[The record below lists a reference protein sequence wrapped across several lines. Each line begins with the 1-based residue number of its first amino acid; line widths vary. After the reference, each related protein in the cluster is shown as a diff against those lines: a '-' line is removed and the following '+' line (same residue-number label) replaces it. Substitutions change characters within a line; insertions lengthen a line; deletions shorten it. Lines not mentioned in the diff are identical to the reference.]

1 MGILDLPPPEIEKR
15 IHPRALE
22 HFRKFQADVRLEVP
36 LEELNN
42 DDLNTFLLDYEKPEF
57 QLDMNQITDGLRTCM
72 DIGDGDSHDN
82 QTKLLLFRLHT
93 IIPMFSIKRL
103 LKKVYDRKVKSLRE
117 EQKKREEEERQ
128 RAVRAEEERKRQAT
142 KAEEERKRQAAKA
155 EEERKKKRI
164 NEAYNTLGKP
174 FFDDAKR
181 YLPKKDFDEF
191 NESLEE
197 AVDFYI
203 KKDDKYNWSDLP
215 FRYRYQ
221 VDSIYH
227 LKALE
232 QKRQDAGL
240 QAAAYNVVI
249 NDQLADLKK
258 QLYSKKQNTGRFF
271 PKETSGRWL
280 ALPLASINETASD
293 NLFNH
298 IQYELGKVIGQ
309 LAPRELSQFLR
320 WGKNEVVQYYRF
332 MPVASYCFTDTG
344 CLDCRLKVE
353 VVAEAELFIKP
364 KTLCFNKIKDFT
376 LPFNITKQISLGFLY
391 RYFPPI
397 SVPEIQWQTIPL
409 KVILALMEGNIT
421 AQGFPLLYLNDEFAT
436 YKVNKDKVTLPQI
449 FIDWLK
455 GMNFQKLH
463 KLDIINKKTLQII
476 ENTDE
481 LRPGSEKLARKTE
494 GEEPATWEYFQA
506 GLSSRRF
513 RRDELDKLWAD
524 KPKGLTND
532 QAVNW
537 ALENCHR
544 ILYSHI

>member
-1 MGILDLPPPEIEKR
+1 MAEEKGGQPVITLKFVPEDAWKHLHPQAHEKIQLLFNHFNQELSKEIRLKALKFYLANKDDKGLDWLYTDTSQALRPFFDLDLQNNDPQLMVLFVRLDLDIANIQVKWHHLMEKALDLYFDELNRQAEENEKR
-15 IHPRALE
+15 LTALAKE
-22 HFRKFQADVRLEVP
+22 A
-36 LEELNN
+36 
-42 DDLNTFLLDYEKPEF
+42 
-57 QLDMNQITDGLRTCM
+57 
-72 DIGDGDSHDN
+72 
-82 QTKLLLFRLHT
+82 
-93 IIPMFSIKRL
+93 
-103 LKKVYDRKVKSLRE
+103 
-117 EQKKREEEERQ
+117 EERQ
-128 RAVRAEEERKRQAT
+128 TKELEEQ
-142 KAEEERKRQAAKA
+142 
-155 EEERKKKRI
+155 RKKAREKK
-164 NEAYNTLGKP
+164 NDAAYDTLGKT
-174 FFDDAKR
+174 FIADAER
-181 YLPKKDFDEF
+181 YLSEEDLDKFYKA
-191 NESLEE
+191 LEG
-197 AVDFYI
+197 AVDVFI
-203 KKDDKYNWSDLP
+203 ETDGKYDWDDLP
-215 FRYRYQ
+215 FDYRYQ
-221 VDSIYH
+221 VKLIYH

-232 QKRQDAGL
+232 QKKLDAGL
-240 QAAAYNVVI
+240 QAAAYNVFI
-249 NDQLADLKK
+249 NDQLKVLKR
-258 QLYSKKQNTGRFF
+258 QLYSKKQTAGRFF
-271 PKETSGRWL
+271 PKETPSKWL
-280 ALPLASINETASD
+280 ALPLASIDETERG
-293 NLFNH
+293 NLFDH
-298 IQYELGKVIGQ
+298 VQYELGKVIER

-320 WGKNEVVQYYRF
+320 WGKNNVVQYYRF
-332 MPVASYCFTDTG
+332 MPVASYCFTGTG
-344 CLDCRLKVE
+344 CLDFRLKVG

-376 LPFNITKQISLGFLY
+376 LPFNITGQISLGFLY

-397 SVPEIQWQTIPL
+397 SVPELQWQTIPL

-476 ENTDE
+476 ETTDE

>member
-1 MGILDLPPPEIEKR
+1 LAEEKGEQSIIALKFVPEDAWKHLHPQALEKIQLLFNYFNQELSDEIHLKALKFYLANKDDKGLDWLYPDTSQASRPFIDLDLQNNDPQLMVLFNQLDVDITKIRLKWCRLMEKALRLYSGELDRQAEENEKR
-15 IHPRALE
+15 LAALAKE
-22 HFRKFQADVRLEVP
+22 A
-36 LEELNN
+36 
-42 DDLNTFLLDYEKPEF
+42 
-57 QLDMNQITDGLRTCM
+57 
-72 DIGDGDSHDN
+72 
-82 QTKLLLFRLHT
+82 
-93 IIPMFSIKRL
+93 
-103 LKKVYDRKVKSLRE
+103 
-117 EQKKREEEERQ
+117 EERQ
-128 RAVRAEEERKRQAT
+128 AKELEEQRKR
-142 KAEEERKRQAAKA
+142 AK
-155 EEERKKKRI
+155 EKKI
-164 NEAYNTLGKP
+164 DEAYDTLGKP
-174 FFDDAKR
+174 FIADAKR

-197 AVDFYI
+197 AVDFFLE
-203 KKDDKYNWSDLP
+203 KDGKYNWDDLP
-215 FRYRYQ
+215 FNYRYQ

-232 QKRQDAGL
+232 QKRQDAGI
-240 QAAAYNVVI
+240 QASIYNSVI

-258 QLYSKKQNTGRFF
+258 QLYSKKQNADKFF
-271 PKETSGRWL
+271 PKETSGGWL

-309 LAPRELSQFLR
+309 LAPRELSQFLQ
-320 WGKNEVVQYYRF
+320 WGENKVVQYYRF
-332 MPVASYCFTDTG
+332 MPVASYCFTGTG
-344 CLDCRLKVE
+344 CLDFRLKVG

-364 KTLCFNKIKDFT
+364 KTLCFNEIKDFT
-376 LPFNITKQISLGFLY
+376 LPFNITGQISLGFLY

-397 SVPEIQWQTIPL
+397 SVPELQWQIIPL

-421 AQGFPLLYLNDEFAT
+421 AQGFPLLYLNDEFTT

-481 LRPGSEKLARKTE
+481 LRPGAEELARKTE
-494 GEEPATWEYFQA
+494 GEEPATREYFQT